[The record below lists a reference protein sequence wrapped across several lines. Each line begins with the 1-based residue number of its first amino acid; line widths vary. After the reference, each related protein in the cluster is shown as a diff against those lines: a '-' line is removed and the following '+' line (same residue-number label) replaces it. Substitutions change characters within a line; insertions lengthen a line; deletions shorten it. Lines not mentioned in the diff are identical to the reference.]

1 MVVSNG
7 SFMVTLD
14 FGGGIFNGAARWL
27 ELAVSTNA
35 ADNYSVLTLQRPG
48 EVARPVSPT
57 D

>member
-1 MVVSNG
+1 
-7 SFMVTLD
+7 MVTLD

-48 EVARPVSPT
+48 EVACSVSPT